1 MKDSLILRRAAIDV
15 FGDIHPLDYNAQAY
29 MERIKQLPSAQ
40 PERNFLS
47 GLTPEEQYNKI
58 NWLLHDYGMQYTD
71 TRHAVIDWLEKYS
84 AQPKQREDAIGVN
97 LHVAKISKH
106 CSDFSD
112 LEEAEPCEDA
122 VSRAEIVRW
131 THFWFEAVDIKP
143 DRFLAGIERLP
154 SVTPKAEQ
162 RWIPVSKEL
171 PDDLD
176 EVNITWIN
184 NDPEPYYDFV
194 KGKSFTGSAVF
205 YKGDWYW
212 YSSVTVDVLAEY
224 GRCDTEKMDK
234 GIKVTAWMPLPE
246 PYREEGKK

>member
-1 MKDSLILRRAAIDV
+1 MTTTEA
-15 FGDIHPLDYNAQAY
+15 
-29 MERIKQLPSAQ
+29 IKQLQTEHDLIAQEYDLDGSQFAPALLEALAMAIEVLKCSEIPNCSEPKCADGCIYGWGSSECGHCDYRSEDVLKSLPPAQ
-40 PERNFLS
+40 P
-47 GLTPEEQYNKI
+47 
-58 NWLLHDYGMQYTD
+58 
-71 TRHAVIDWLEKYS
+71 
-84 AQPKQREDAIGVN
+84 
-97 LHVAKISKH
+97 
-106 CSDFSD
+106 
-112 LEEAEPCEDA
+112 
-122 VSRAEIVRW
+122 
-131 THFWFEAVDIKP
+131 
-143 DRFLAGIERLP
+143 
-154 SVTPKAEQ
+154 EQ

-194 KGKSFTGSAVF
+194 KGKAFTGSAVF

-246 PYREEGKK
+246 PYEGDDHAD